1 MKWYISSLKNVKN
14 QLHKLTCHTE
24 IARYWDVPKNTRSR
38 FSIPENTR
46 LMIFFSKYT
55 RYLTR
60 TRNFY
65 QYPNLIGPEV
75 ENTSPL
81 GLHSAHLVPIM
92 SFASLPAV
100 CLWLANAHPVKNVGK
115 LPPRTAIRCKS
126 STWVHASLSAP
137 FSKLC
142 SAMSSLSCLAE
153 LYTISLCYLD
163 WEI

>member
-1 MKWYISSLKNVKN
+1 MAILQSFLSEVQVSSSI
-14 QLHKLTCHTE
+14 Q
-24 IARYWDVPKNTRSR
+24 SR

-81 GLHSAHLVPIM
+81 GLAQCTSGAHHVICFP
-92 SFASLPAV
+92 ACSLP
-100 CLWLANAHPVKNVGK
+100 LACQCPPGQKCWETATAHRHPVQKFNLG
-115 LPPRTAIRCKS
+115 PRFTFCAIRKTLPCHVLPILPS
-126 STWVHASLSAP
+126 IA
-137 FSKLC
+137 
-142 SAMSSLSCLAE
+142 
-153 LYTISLCYLD
+153 LYYISLLSGLGN
-163 WEI
+163 I